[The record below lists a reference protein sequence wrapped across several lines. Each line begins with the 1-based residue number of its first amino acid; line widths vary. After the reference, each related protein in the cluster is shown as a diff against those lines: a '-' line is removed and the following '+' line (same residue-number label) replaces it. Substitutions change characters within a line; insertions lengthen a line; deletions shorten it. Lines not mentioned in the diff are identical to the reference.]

1 MRIVEIFSSLQGEG
15 KYTGY
20 PTTFIRLAGC
30 PFNCKFCDTEYAK
43 QGGKKMTIERVMHEV
58 NKLGNTY
65 ICITGGEPLLQ
76 VELEPLVY
84 ELLSFSY
91 IVTIETS
98 GLVPIESCEYNRTYT
113 YCMDIKCPCS
123 GEQDKNC
130 FENLKR
136 LKDKDEVKCV
146 IRDSKDIEYVKN
158 ILKKYPTKAQIIL
171 SPMDN
176 DLEVCNLILNALK
189 SKKIKGRLGVQLHKI
204 LNIK

>member
-1 MRIVEIFSSLQGEG
+1 MRIAEIFSSIQGEG
-15 KYTGY
+15 KYTGH

-30 PFNCKFCDTEYAK
+30 PFNCEFCDTKYAK

-58 NKLGNTY
+58 SKLGNTY
-65 ICITGGEPLLQ
+65 ICITGGEPLIQTDLY
-76 VELEPLVY
+76 PLVY

-98 GLVPIESCEYNRTYT
+98 GLVPIESCEYNRTYS

-130 FENLKR
+130 LENLKL

-146 IRDSKDIEYVKN
+146 VRDTKDIEYLKGV
-158 ILKKYPTKAQIIL
+158 LKKYPTKAQIIL

-176 DLEVCNLILNALK
+176 DLEICKLIIDTLK
-189 SKKIKGRLGVQLHKI
+189 SKKIKGRLGLQIHKI
-204 LNIK
+204 LNVK

>member
-1 MRIVEIFSSLQGEG
+1 
-15 KYTGY
+15 
-20 PTTFIRLAGC
+20 
-30 PFNCKFCDTEYAK
+30 
-43 QGGKKMTIERVMHEV
+43 MTIERVMHEV

-65 ICITGGEPLLQ
+65 ISITGGEPLLQ